1 MSGDNRLHQT
11 ALPGRGYDQQITLRN
26 RLIVAA
32 MWLVAVVFV
41 GAFGFH
47 AIGNGAWTFHDCL
60 YFTVITLSTV
70 GYGETLSG
78 MHDHHYARLW
88 TVCLIV
94 LGSGTLVYFVSTFT
108 AFIVEGDLGGT
119 LRRNRMKQRIAKLRG
134 HYVVCGA
141 GTTGIHVVEEFL
153 HCKVP
158 FVVVDRSRERLMELE
173 ERFSNTGPRD
183 QEHRFHYVVGDAT
196 EDHVLDEAG
205 ISYAHGV
212 VAALS
217 EDKDNLFV
225 TVTASSLN
233 PKARIIAK
241 CVEVSSRPKLL
252 RAGARAVVSPT
263 QIGGLRLASE
273 AIRPTVVEFLD
284 LMLRDPKQ
292 NLRIEE
298 VTIPDSSTLVGAA
311 LKDTNIRQK
320 TRGLVI
326 AVRFDDGRYEY
337 NPEPSLVLQHGATL
351 VVLAETNEMQKLREG
366 LASGAIGRT

>member
-1 MSGDNRLHQT
+1 MTGDNRLSDRDARQRT
-11 ALPGRGYDQQITLRN
+11 ALRN
-26 RLIVAA
+26 RLIAAA

-41 GAFGFH
+41 GALGFH
-47 AIGNGAWTFHDCL
+47 TIGDGAWAFRDCL
-60 YFTVITLSTV
+60 YFTIITLSTV
-70 GYGETLSG
+70 GYAETLSG
-78 MHDHHYARLW
+78 MHEHHYARFW

-108 AFIVEGDLGGT
+108 AFIVEGDFGGA
-119 LRRNRMKQRIAKLRG
+119 LRRNRMKQRIAKLRD
-134 HYVVCGA
+134 HYIVCGA
-141 GTTGIHVVEEFL
+141 GSTGIHVIEEFL
-153 HCKVP
+153 QCKVP
-158 FVVVDRSRERLMELE
+158 FVVVDRSRERLLELE
-173 ERFSNTGPRD
+173 ERFNEVGRE
-183 QEHRFHYVVGDAT
+183 QEQRFQYIVGDASD
-196 EDHVLDEAG
+196 DHVLDEAG
-205 ISYAHGV
+205 ITHAIGV

-241 CVEVSSRPKLL
+241 CIEVSSRPKLF

-292 NLRIEE
+292 NLRIDE
-298 VTIPDSSTLVGAA
+298 VTIPDTSTLVGVA

-320 TRGLVI
+320 TKGLVI

-337 NPEPSLVLQHGATL
+337 NPEPSLVLAQGATL
-351 VVLAETNEMQKLREG
+351 VVLAQTNEMRKLREG
-366 LASGAIGRT
+366 LASGEIGRT

>member
-1 MSGDNRLHQT
+1 MTGDNRLSD
-11 ALPGRGYDQQITLRN
+11 RGHDQVALRN

-47 AIGNGAWTFHDCL
+47 AIGRGEWSFYDCL

-70 GYGETLSG
+70 GYGETLKGIHS
-78 MHDHHYARLW
+78 HEYARLW
-88 TVCLIV
+88 TIGLIV

-134 HYVVCGA
+134 HYIVCGS

-153 HCKVP
+153 QCKVP
-158 FVVVDRSRERLMELE
+158 FVVVDRSRERLVELE
-173 ERFSNTGPRD
+173 ERFSENGAH
-183 QEHRFHYVVGDAT
+183 ERFHYVVGDAT

-205 ISYAHGV
+205 ISHALGV

-241 CVEVSSRPKLL
+241 CVEVSSRPKLI

-298 VTIPDSSTLVGAA
+298 VTIPDASPLVGLA
-311 LKDTNIRQK
+311 LKDTNIRHK

-326 AVRFDDGRYEY
+326 AVRSEDGRYAY
-337 NPEPSLVLQHGATL
+337 NPEPSLVLTRGATL
-351 VVLAETNEMQKLREG
+351 VVLAETSEMQKLRDG
-366 LASGAIGRT
+366 LLSGAIGKA